1 MKKILFTLFFL
12 SWNKVA
18 LSEIIY
24 PTNWENFLQHSTY
37 LPCAS
42 SLFQNKSNSLALLH
56 AKKASFATG
65 KIIESLDII
74 SLTYCYNIMND
85 NACKFRENKT
95 IATFEECA
103 LKRTENISDC
113 FLEYPY
119 VQDESSMLEKIPFLS
134 SLGLHDAC
142 YEIPGYHYCS
152 ILVMNQPIWAYGIC
166 VPDVCSPSD
175 VELSLNKLAYE
186 KTNFGSMV
194 STNKLFHSTCGD
206 FHYSATSGSII
217 MISVCFLII
226 VLVFVGTILD
236 FYWNSIQ
243 GTIYSVFK
251 CFSLKRNVKY
261 LLEGPRGGP
270 FDCFDGIRVLSILWV
285 IFGHTFVF
293 SMMALGFT
301 NLEDLIG
308 YDNKGWISTYPA
320 QALTSAYFAVD
331 TFFFMSGFLAM
342 YILMKA
348 ATKMIQEEKISLYF
362 KRIPIFYVKRFLRL
376 TPVYFFILFVYL
388 KIFPLLESGP
398 FWNLLDTD
406 ITFCNQYWW
415 TNLLY
420 INNLYPSGSE
430 ECYAVTWY
438 LANDFQ
444 FFILVPLFAFF
455 TVYSVKN
462 YSHLFSIGLL
472 SLGSILS
479 IVFSFVESYKNHWSI
494 NIYDASF
501 LSGYFPNYYIKPW
514 FRCPPYLLGM
524 SVSIIWFHYFDT
536 TNSPF
541 LKTKNELEDLLLGEY
556 NKNTITILIKK
567 NIFLKISLF
576 LVSLGLFTT
585 VVLGGKGGYS
595 STPSMWSDTVM
606 SLYIALSKPT
616 WTIGLSILSILLFVK
631 ELSLLQMIL
640 TNHFMA
646 ILSRLTFCMYLIH
659 PCILYWYYF
668 SQIYPFHYNDSW
680 YTLTYLSVVLA
691 TTIVSIIVH
700 VCVEKPISN
709 LEKMLF

>member
-1 MKKILFTLFFL
+1 MKKFFLTLFFCT
-12 SWNKVA
+12 WNKIV
-18 LSEIIY
+18 LSQTIY
-24 PTNWENFLQHSTY
+24 PTNWEEFLQHPTY

-42 SLFQNKSNSLALLH
+42 SLFQNDSDSLAFLH

-74 SLTYCYNIMND
+74 SMTFCD
-85 NACKFRENKT
+85 NLIDKDACSVRENMT
-95 IATFEECA
+95 MTTFKKCYG
-103 LKRTENISDC
+103 KMNTNISQC
-113 FLEYPY
+113 LLEYPY
-119 VQDESSMLEKIPFLS
+119 VSKESSMLEKIPFLS
-134 SLGLHDAC
+134 SLGLYDAC
-142 YEIPGYHYCS
+142 SEISGYHYCS
-152 ILVMNQPIWAYGIC
+152 ILVMNQPIWSYGIC
-166 VPDVCSPSD
+166 VPDVCSMKEIES
-175 VELSLNKLAYE
+175 SLHKLFLG
-186 KTNFGSMV
+186 KVNLGSSI
-194 STNKLFHSTCGD
+194 STNKLFRSTCGD
-206 FHYSATSGSII
+206 FHYSKTTGTII
-217 MISVCFLII
+217 MICICFL
-226 VLVFVGTILD
+226 VLILVMVGTILD
-236 FYWNSIQ
+236 FYWDSLQ
-243 GTIYSVFK
+243 GLIYSICK
-251 CFSLKRNVKY
+251 CFSLKRNIKY
-261 LLEGPRGGP
+261 LLEGPRCGS
-270 FDCFDGIRVLSILWV
+270 FDIFDGVRVLSILWV

-293 SMMALGFT
+293 TMMGLGFT

-308 YDNKGWISTYPA
+308 NDNKGWITTYPA

-342 YILMKA
+342 SILMKI

-388 KIFPLLESGP
+388 EIFPLLESGP

-420 INNLYPSGSE
+420 VNNLYPSGSQ

-444 FFILVPLFAFF
+444 FFILVPFFAFF

-462 YSHLFSIGLL
+462 YSHLFCLGIL

-479 IVFSFVESYKNHWSI
+479 IVFAFVESYKNHWSI

-514 FRCPPYLLGM
+514 FRCPPYFLGM
-524 SVSIIWFHYFDT
+524 IVSIIWFHYFDT
-536 TNSPF
+536 NNSPF
-541 LKTKNELEDLLLGEY
+541 LKTKNELEASLLGND
-556 NKNTITILIKK
+556 NKNTMTILIRK
-567 NIFLKISLF
+567 NILLKASLF
-576 LVSLGLFTT
+576 LISLGLFAI
-585 VVLGGKGGYS
+585 VVLGGQGAYS
-595 STPSMWSDTVM
+595 STPSIWSNTVM
-606 SLYIALSKPT
+606 SMYIALSKPT
-616 WTIGLSILSILLFVK
+616 WTIGLSILSILLFIK

-646 ILSRLTFCMYLIH
+646 VLSRLTFCMYLIH

-680 YTLTYLSVVLA
+680 YTLTYLSMVLA
-691 TTIVSIIVH
+691 TTIVSMIIY

-709 LEKMLF
+709 LEKMFV